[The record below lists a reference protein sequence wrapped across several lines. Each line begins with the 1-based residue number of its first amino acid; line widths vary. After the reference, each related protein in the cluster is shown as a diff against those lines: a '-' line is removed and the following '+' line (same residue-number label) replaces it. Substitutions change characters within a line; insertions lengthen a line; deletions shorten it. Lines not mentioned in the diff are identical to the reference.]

1 MAALLAMVMTAGY
14 VTNMLSV
21 ESASIGSFVMAT
33 FLMLGVP
40 DQRSSELLGA
50 TAIWMTV
57 AEFMSA
63 NQSGAFE
70 LWRWAVSVSALAL
83 LMVPIKVQHLRM
95 LARTHPYRPFSEL
108 DRRTQW
114 SAGAMPKSQSYLV
127 TVRADDA
134 ATKLPT
140 LAKTGDSA

>member
-1 MAALLAMVMTAGY
+1 MAMTAGY
-14 VTNMLSV
+14 VTNMLTV
-21 ESASIGSFVMAT
+21 ESASIGAFVLAT
-33 FLMLGVP
+33 FLLLAVP

-50 TAIWMTV
+50 AAIWMTV

-83 LMVPIKVQHLRM
+83 LMVPIKVQHART
-95 LARTHPYRPFSEL
+95 LARTNPYRPFGEL

-114 SAGAMPKSQSYLV
+114 SSGLMPKSSSYLV
-127 TVRADDA
+127 TVRADEVD
-134 ATKLPT
+134 TTQPL
-140 LAKTGDSA
+140 LAKTADPA